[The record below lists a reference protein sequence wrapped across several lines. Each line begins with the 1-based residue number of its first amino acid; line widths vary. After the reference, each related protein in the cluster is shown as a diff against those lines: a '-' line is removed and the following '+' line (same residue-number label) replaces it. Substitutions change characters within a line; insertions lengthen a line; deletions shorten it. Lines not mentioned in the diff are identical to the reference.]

1 MTSDERPPA
10 RPRPRPASDSG
21 ADPVDLVPPTPAPA
35 PAKASMRAPVVKPHE
50 PAEVRDPMSGLTP
63 GGAQGSFQLGV
74 RVGEEYFDLVER
86 VRADTQAT
94 KRKIIENALAYTYAS
109 YMKQGD

>member
-21 ADPVDLVPPTPAPA
+21 ADPVDLVPPTPAAAPEKASTPA
-35 PAKASMRAPVVKPHE
+35 PATER
-50 PAEVRDPMSGLTP
+50 AEVRDPMTGLTP

-86 VRADTQAT
+86 VRADTHAT